1 MGLFGSLFGKK
12 RDAGQRTGGQIK
24 LGDDYY
30 IEDLARIEN
39 QLRSNDD
46 FYGDWLDDKR
56 AALVADARFAIPNV
70 ILGLIYLRGIH
81 VAADID
87 KANNYFLES
96 IRLGSPLSY
105 KYLSVIENMQGNKEK
120 AKEYMDKAVSL
131 GDAEAMVMLGFYYLH
146 EITLEGGHSDYT
158 RARDLFQKAAKMGHH
173 AAIQNLDAM
182 NARGI

>member
-12 RDAGQRTGGQIK
+12 SDTERRAGGVIK
-24 LGDDYY
+24 LGDNYY
-30 IEDLARIEN
+30 YEDLARIEN
-39 QLRSNDD
+39 QLRSNSD

-56 AALVADARFAIPNV
+56 VGLIADARFSIPNV
-70 ILGLIYLRGIH
+70 ILGLIYLNGIH
-81 VAADID
+81 VAVDID
-87 KANNYFLES
+87 KAKGYFHEA
-96 IRLGSPLSY
+96 IRLGSPFSY
-105 KYLSVIENMQGNKEK
+105 KYLSVIENIQGNAEK

-146 EITLEGGHSDYT
+146 EITLEGGQSDYK

-182 NARGI
+182 NARGV